1 LVFTAEAIGGGER
14 YRGTV
19 RSSRAPLASRL
30 ATGPLAFL
38 LAGVLDVGLA
48 WGRWGLQAL
57 AARLA
62 RRAAR

>member
-1 LVFTAEAIGGGER
+1 L
-14 YRGTV
+14 
-19 RSSRAPLASRL
+19 SSRL

-38 LAGVLDVGLA
+38 LAGVLDVTLA
-48 WGRWGLQAL
+48 WGRWGLQEL